1 MNRGILKPAVMLLSL
16 ALGAGAAA
24 IDSNDIEVV
33 NAGRSSMEVFSVEI
47 RGPGGQR
54 YTDQNA
60 EGTRHHTIPNSR
72 LHPPRRNGNQGSASA
87 ASSGKSGNIGFF
99 TYNKFPADYNVN
111 KTLTTLSLEPRE
123 TVFDLAERTKDVK
136 VSKNQQVASIFRK
149 NIKCFNNG
157 SLDSVVPGC
166 IFKIPSA
173 SQAAAEDRDLAKK
186 LLAQRGVSRSEFQYA
201 LTNCPSGVCGVPLSE
216 GAQTAVSEDK
226 KQDAKPAQPN
236 TITLDKGDKDAG
248 VHYYQGDR
256 KDDTEKEKGR
266 EVKPE
271 ETVLLID
278 DRGQKTTIEEI
289 NSQSKPDAKTT
300 TSGASLSFS
309 GDTVAGRNSK
319 GEIIDEVSKEVS
331 KEVSR
336 RMDGKFDDINSR
348 IATSNSDISNIS
360 REVSEL
366 RAQNA
371 ALMQQMS
378 RLNDLLEKKE
388 NSDQTA
394 LKENEIPVGL
404 VAGAG
409 IVILVL
415 LLIITFLSFRMRRKL
430 RSEIESEVD
439 DELEQTGDF
448 DHLMTLDPVAMVP
461 TDGDASVP
469 GETPL
474 SSGIDLNRESDEK
487 PNEKDPAN
495 SFIIADDSSGANIDL
510 DEETFQKADI
520 GASDVV
526 AEDPSKREM
535 VDPVQSDDLVP
546 MDLARELDEN
556 DFLDSQTKK
565 KTSVDLETNLTSQD
579 IDQII
584 SEAEQNS
591 GNGIIDESSP
601 LAQASGV
608 RNSSSDGR
616 NEQGSNA
623 AGKKSAADEI
633 DAILASMDDSPKVEA
648 SMGSEKA
655 SEDDIDSIFSNSS
668 LSSSPAD
675 EKNAS
680 DDDIEAILAAASDG
694 KDQTSSQ
701 VKESASEDDIDAILA
716 SMGGNVNTMKQEN
729 EEKASD
735 DDIDAILASKGG
747 GGDRPDEKA
756 SADDIDAILASAG
769 SGKSATDE
777 KASADDIDA
786 ILASAGSGKSAADEK
801 PSADDIDAILAS
813 AGSDKTDADEKAS
826 ADDIDAIL
834 ASLGAGDEKPDAASE
849 KGDKAVAGSAG
860 KNGGKD
866 SGSKGSAKPSDD
878 DIDAILASA
887 ADDSSKSSVKSKED
901 EKISS
906 DDIDDLLNSISSSTE
921 SDPVVPA
928 AVTDS
933 EELKVENETVAA
945 DDIDAL
951 LAQSVSDDPI
961 PEMSD
966 EDAKDNISLAKAYL
980 SIDDKAAARQT
991 LEDVKTRAGSS
1002 YREEAEKMLSK
1013 L

>member
-1 MNRGILKPAVMLLSL
+1 MNRGILKPSVMLLSL

-24 IDSNDIEVV
+24 IDSNDIEIV
-33 NAGRSSMEVFSVEI
+33 NTGRSSMEVFSVEI

-60 EGTRHHTIPNSR
+60 DGGRHHTIPNSR
-72 LHPPRRNGNQGSASA
+72 LHPPRRNGSQGTASA
-87 ASSGKSGNIGFF
+87 ASSGKSDNIGFF

-111 KTLTTLSLEPRE
+111 KTLTTLSLEPKE

-149 NIKCFNNG
+149 NIRCFNNG

-166 IFKIPSA
+166 IFKIPSP
-173 SQAAAEDRDLAKK
+173 SQAAAEDRELAKK
-186 LLAQRGVSRSEFQYA
+186 LLAQRGVSKSEYQYA
-201 LTNCPSGVCGVPLSE
+201 VTNCPSGVCGVPLPE
-216 GAQTAVSEDK
+216 RAQTAADDDK
-226 KQDAKPAQPN
+226 KQDAKPAQQN
-236 TITLDKGDKDAG
+236 TITLDKSDNNDAG
-248 VHYYQGDR
+248 VHYYQGD
-256 KDDTEKEKGR
+256 KKGEGDKEKGR

-271 ETVLLID
+271 ETVVLID

-289 NSQSKPDAKTT
+289 NSQNRPDAKTT

-309 GDTVAGRNSK
+309 GDTVAGKNSK

-388 NSDQTA
+388 NAEQTA
-394 LKENEIPVGL
+394 VKESEIPVAL

-415 LLIITFLSFRMRRKL
+415 LLVITFLSFRMRRKL

-461 TDGDASVP
+461 TDGESAVSGDMS
-469 GETPL
+469 L

-487 PNEKDPAN
+487 PNEKDLAN

-510 DEETFQKADI
+510 DEESFQKADI

-546 MDLARELDEN
+546 MDLVKELDEN
-556 DFLDSQTKK
+556 EFLDSQTKK
-565 KTSVDLETNLTSQD
+565 KASVDLESNLTTQD

-584 SEAEQNS
+584 SDAEQGS
-591 GNGIIDESSP
+591 GKGIIDESSP

-608 RNSSSDGR
+608 RGSA
-616 NEQGSNA
+616 EQTMNPP

-633 DAILASMDDSPKVEA
+633 DAILASMDDSPKADA
-648 SMGSEKA
+648 SIGSEKA
-655 SEDDIDSIFSNSS
+655 TDGEIDAIFSQSAPS
-668 LSSSPAD
+668 APAED
-675 EKNAS
+675 KTAS
-680 DDDIEAILAAASDG
+680 D
-694 KDQTSSQ
+694 
-701 VKESASEDDIDAILA
+701 DDIDAILA
-716 SMGGNVNTMKQEN
+716 SMGGNVNTMNPEN

-735 DDIDAILASKGG
+735 DDIDAILASMGG
-747 GGDRPDEKA
+747 GSDRSVADEKA
-756 SADDIDAILASAG
+756 SADDIDAILASAD
-769 SGKSATDE
+769 SGKSVADE

-786 ILASAGSGKSAADEK
+786 ILASADSGKSAADEK
-801 PSADDIDAILAS
+801 ASDDDIDAILAS
-813 AGSDKTDADEKAS
+813 M
-826 ADDIDAIL
+826 
-834 ASLGAGDEKPDAASE
+834 GAGDERTAAAS
-849 KGDKAVAGSAG
+849 KKADKAGAGLSG
-860 KNGGKD
+860 QKED
-866 SGSKGSAKPSDD
+866 QISGSKGSTKPSDD

-887 ADDSSKSSVKSKED
+887 AADSSKSYEKSGED
-901 EKISS
+901 EKMSS
-906 DDIDDLLNSISSSTE
+906 GDIDDLLNSISSGTE
-921 SDPVVPA
+921 SDPVIPA
-928 AVTDS
+928 AVADS

-951 LAQSVSDDPI
+951 LAQSVSDEPI

-966 EDAKDNISLAKAYL
+966 EDARDNISLAKAYL

-991 LEDVKTRAGSS
+991 LEEVKVKAGSS